1 MLAHLTGILL
11 RAEGDRQRKGYKK
24 QLRNRCGP
32 HMFYPQYALAKRCP
46 NSFHFMLIFVWPLRV
61 ILDKPNRPGH
71 RPQFTHGILAQVLT

>member
-1 MLAHLTGILL
+1 
-11 RAEGDRQRKGYKK
+11 
-24 QLRNRCGP
+24 
-32 HMFYPQYALAKRCP
+32 MFYPQYALAKRCP